1 MGKRGV
7 DKSSSPRVVY
17 VVAVERERWCELMVD
32 ARVRVC
38 LRLCFEVGVCVVI
51 ESYSTFFADCG
62 L

>member
-1 MGKRGV
+1 M
-7 DKSSSPRVVY
+7 VY